1 MRFCRVNVR
10 ATCSQYLLTSTIQR
24 HGDNYKSLDP
34 GFCRIVKSHF
44 YVDDLNNGVRYNE
57 SGILLCRNMKERF

>member
-1 MRFCRVNVR
+1 M
-10 ATCSQYLLTSTIQR
+10 TSTIQR

-34 GFCRIVKSHF
+34 EFCRIVKSHF